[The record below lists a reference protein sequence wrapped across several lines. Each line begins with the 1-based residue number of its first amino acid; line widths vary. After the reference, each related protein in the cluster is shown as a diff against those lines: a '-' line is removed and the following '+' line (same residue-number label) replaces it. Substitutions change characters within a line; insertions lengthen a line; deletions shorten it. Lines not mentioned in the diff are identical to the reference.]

1 MAILDMDEGA
11 TLTLG
16 SNDGDIASIEEFS
29 SGAFGDTP
37 DVQSGIDLGG
47 ATLEIDLTG
56 LSAEAGTEFTLMQSD
71 EIAGALGE
79 TLVGGLDGRD
89 ATIVVDYLNDTVKLQ
104 LAAGSGLVSV
114 ETVGEQTDVTA
125 GEEDLWAALTADQ
138 GLAED
143 QPLPPEED
151 EEFLLAS

>member
-1 MAILDMDEGA
+1 MG
-11 TLTLG
+11 
-16 SNDGDIASIEEFS
+16 EE
-29 SGAFGDTP
+29 P
-37 DVQSGIDLGG
+37 DVLSGIDLGG

-79 TLVGGLDGRD
+79 TLVGGLGGRD
-89 ATIVVDYLNDTVKLQ
+89 ATIVVDYVNDTVTLQ

-114 ETVGEQTDVTA
+114 ETVGEQTDVTSGA
-125 GEEDLWAALTADQ
+125 EALWEALTADQ

-143 QPLPPEED
+143 QALPEE
-151 EEFLLAS
+151 EELLDVA